1 MKHVHAA
8 GEVLTFVLAV
18 REQGLNLAVTARQVK
33 DGRGRGLLPL
43 LPINIRLGCDL
54 CARREGNGRGGTDN
68 EESDGREGRGGGV

>member
-8 GEVLTFVLAV
+8 GEVLTFVLAA
-18 REQGLNLAVTARQVK
+18 REQSLNLAVTARQVK

-54 CARREGNGRGGTDN
+54 CA
-68 EESDGREGRGGGV
+68 GREGKEGRRG